1 VGEFSEVKEE
11 EGSYTPLWYK
21 EQVVG
26 AVVRTKRGVKP
37 LFISPGN
44 RITLDESVKI
54 VLACCGKYRMPEP
67 TRQAHLLVSG
77 LRRRQEVV

>member
-1 VGEFSEVKEE
+1 VGEFSQLNEE
-11 EGSYTPLWYK
+11 KGSYAPLFYK

-26 AVVRTKRGVKP
+26 AVLRTRQGVKP

-54 VLACCGKYRMPEP
+54 VLNCCGKYRMPEP
-67 TRQAHLLVSG
+67 TRQAHLLVSH
-77 LRRRQEVV
+77 LRRRQEVA